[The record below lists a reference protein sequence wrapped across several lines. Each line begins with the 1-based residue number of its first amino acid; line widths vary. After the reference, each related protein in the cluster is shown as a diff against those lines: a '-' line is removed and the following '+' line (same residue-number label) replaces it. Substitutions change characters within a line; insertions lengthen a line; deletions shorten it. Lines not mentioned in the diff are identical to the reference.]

1 MTLAAKAL
9 VAAPLAVRHATRG
22 EGRPS
27 GQPDP
32 ELRSCAGCGNP
43 VPLIT
48 PSGRRR
54 SGARF
59 CTSRCRFSAVADRRA
74 AARADLLDALFQLA
88 EAEARIRRALSVL
101 GLNPK
106 KPRAKRGRR

>member
-1 MTLAAKAL
+1 
-9 VAAPLAVRHATRG
+9 
-22 EGRPS
+22 
-27 GQPDP
+27 
-32 ELRSCAGCGNP
+32 
-43 VPLIT
+43 
-48 PSGRRR
+48 
-54 SGARF
+54 
-59 CTSRCRFSAVADRRA
+59 VADRRA